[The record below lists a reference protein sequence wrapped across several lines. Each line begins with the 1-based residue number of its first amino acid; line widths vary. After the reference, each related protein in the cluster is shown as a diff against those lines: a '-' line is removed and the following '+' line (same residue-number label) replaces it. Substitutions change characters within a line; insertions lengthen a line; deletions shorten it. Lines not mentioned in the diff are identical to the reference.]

1 MGIQCLIQAL
11 KSIHTNISI
20 AKYAGR
26 VVGVDAY
33 CWLHK
38 GIHTCITELAMNRP
52 TTKYVDYC
60 MRRVRMMKQYNVRPL
75 IVFDGGF
82 LPAKSITEVIREE
95 KRKEYR
101 MKGQELY
108 KKGQIREAM
117 TFLEKSIDITPEM
130 ALRDEDVEYV
140 VAPYEADAQLAYL
153 EKKNKIAAIITE
165 DSDLLVFGCKT
176 VIYKM
181 DSNGN
186 GIEIS
191 RDKFG
196 QVQEI
201 NMLGWTDKQFRHM
214 TMLSGCDYL
223 PSIVG
228 IGLKSA
234 YKYVRKFKTAEKI
247 IKLLM
252 DGKMEVPPDYSYN
265 FRRAELAFLYQRV
278 FDIET
283 KCLVTLN
290 PIPEDLDIN
299 PDTNFIGPDL
309 DSDVALGIAIGE
321 INPLTKKP
329 IINTLMI
336 AENDSS
342 KSRMRQKL
350 KDISNG
356 GIVSE
361 TAMGVDPFFQDL
373 NVTNSN
379 SSDNKKEMNTITD
392 NIKTGAIEMLEKGI
406 TPTLAKLPS
415 ENIAGTDLEVLN
427 QTQYGSAIVTKP
439 KKRRLIESSESSQ
452 DNITAINGSESS
464 SIHDTKLVVQNGD
477 QKLFVTENLRRV
489 SDGWKAKYIRT
500 HKKFRKTID

>member
-1 MGIQCLIQAL
+1 MGIQCLIQVL

-26 VVGVDAY
+26 AVGVDAY

-38 GIHTCITELAMNRP
+38 GIHTCITELAMNKP

-60 MRRVRMMKQYNVRPL
+60 MRRVHMMKQYNVRPL

-82 LPAKSITEVIREE
+82 LPAKSITESIREK

-101 MKGQELY
+101 VKGQALY
-108 KKGQIREAM
+108 KKGQIHEAM

-130 ALRDEDVEYV
+130 AYKFIQALRDENVEYV

-153 EKKNKIAAIITE
+153 EKEKKIAAIITE

-201 NMLGWTDKQFRHM
+201 NLLGWTDKQFRHM
-214 TMLSGCDYL
+214 AMLSGCDYL
-223 PSIVG
+223 PSIFG

-234 YKYVRKFKTAEKI
+234 YKYVRKYKTAEKI
-247 IKLLM
+247 IKLLLM
-252 DGKMEVPPDYSYN
+252 DGKIEVPLDYLYN

-278 FDIET
+278 FDIDT

-309 DSDVALGIAIGE
+309 DSDIALGIAIGE
-321 INPLTKKP
+321 LNPFTKEP
-329 IINTLMI
+329 IINTLM
-336 AENDSS
+336 
-342 KSRMRQKL
+342 
-350 KDISNG
+350 
-356 GIVSE
+356 
-361 TAMGVDPFFQDL
+361 
-373 NVTNSN
+373 
-379 SSDNKKEMNTITD
+379 
-392 NIKTGAIEMLEKGI
+392 
-406 TPTLAKLPS
+406 
-415 ENIAGTDLEVLN
+415 
-427 QTQYGSAIVTKP
+427 
-439 KKRRLIESSESSQ
+439 
-452 DNITAINGSESS
+452 
-464 SIHDTKLVVQNGD
+464 TKLVVQNGISCFKQSQD
-477 QKLFVTENLRRV
+477 QKLYVAV
-489 SDGWKAKYIRT
+489 K
-500 HKKFRKTID
+500 

>member
-82 LPAKSITEVIREE
+82 LPAKSITEAIREKFVLQLFDVNRMLQKYTFIINNMCTTR

-108 KKGQIREAM
+108 KKGQIHE
-117 TFLEKSIDITPEM
+117 DI
-130 ALRDEDVEYV
+130 EYV

-299 PDTNFIGPDL
+299 PDTNFIGP
-309 DSDVALGIAIGE
+309 
-321 INPLTKKP
+321 
-329 IINTLMI
+329 
-336 AENDSS
+336 
-342 KSRMRQKL
+342 
-350 KDISNG
+350 
-356 GIVSE
+356 
-361 TAMGVDPFFQDL
+361 
-373 NVTNSN
+373 
-379 SSDNKKEMNTITD
+379 
-392 NIKTGAIEMLEKGI
+392 
-406 TPTLAKLPS
+406 
-415 ENIAGTDLEVLN
+415 
-427 QTQYGSAIVTKP
+427 
-439 KKRRLIESSESSQ
+439 
-452 DNITAINGSESS
+452 
-464 SIHDTKLVVQNGD
+464 
-477 QKLFVTENLRRV
+477 
-489 SDGWKAKYIRT
+489 
-500 HKKFRKTID
+500 